1 MKIKICFT
9 GGGTAGHVYPGIS
22 VLDCIA
28 EKGKKEGFETDFFLD
43 RFIIRYGKESAFRH

>member
-22 VLDCIA
+22 VLEKIR
-28 EKGKKEGFETDFFLD
+28 EKG
-43 RFIIRYGKESAFRH
+43 A